1 MIINKCKTV
10 NSTII
15 KKGKKGSPGTTSPEF
30 LFFMETENIF
40 EKSFLPTNS
49 QIDKT
54 YPSDPLKSEKYW
66 PDTLKNVALNDP
78 NISESL

>member
-15 KKGKKGSPGTTSPEF
+15 KKGEKGSPDTTCSEF
-30 LFFMETENIF
+30 VFSWKLEIF
-40 EKSFLPTNS
+40 LKKNFLRANS

-66 PDTLKNVALNDP
+66 PDTLKNLALNDP